1 MITDSM
7 MQYMAVP
14 LPEDVESALGSGD
27 DALASQIIAGYLKR
41 DIPQPLTQRLQLERY
56 FLPQYEEIYTL
67 NRDSLIAAMQ
77 QHIPDFYAGDLL
89 TLLQE
94 GWLDTRMVRGQRMYM
109 RDTVNSLLKAYPG
122 IAERAGQPLQKENPQ
137 LDHVIAHMKTA
148 GYLALKMQ
156 VDVSL
161 SIRPASFV
169 PGTTYRV
176 HLPLPRPSMSQ
187 NNIRV
192 LDARP
197 TPRHIA
203 RESVSQRTAFYEENG
218 SFNAPFTASYSF
230 EQRAVYANAWEGEGF
245 LAYPLA
251 PPPAPED
258 LMEQAPHILF
268 TPYLK
273 QLALDMKG
281 DDVFPL
287 RIARNI
293 YKWITSHVRYA
304 YQRPYRLIPN
314 GAEYTAKGLKG
325 DCGLQALL
333 FITLCRIL
341 GIPARWES
349 GLFASPEQVGSHDWA
364 QFYTEAFGW
373 LPVDCSFGG
382 TAFRCGNEERREFY
396 FGNLDPY
403 RMVTTSQY
411 YAPFQ
416 PARIHLRND
425 PYDNQQG
432 EVETSER
439 PLQSSEYNTAFT
451 LVNCQQIP

>member
-1 MITDSM
+1 MTDSM

-14 LPEDVESALGSGD
+14 LPEDVDSALKAGD
-27 DALASQIIAGYLKR
+27 EALANQIIAGYLKR
-41 DIPQPLTQRLQLERY
+41 DIPLSLTQRLLLERY
-56 FLPQYEEIYTL
+56 FLPQYEGVYSLT
-67 NRDSLIAAMQ
+67 RDDLVAALRK
-77 QHIPDFYAGDLL
+77 HIPDFHPGDLL

-94 GWLDTRMVRGQRMYM
+94 GWLDTRMVKGRRMYM
-109 RDTVNSLLKAYPG
+109 QDTVDSLLKAHPG
-122 IAERAGQPLQKENPQ
+122 IAAQAGQPLKPENPQ
-137 LDHVIAHMKTA
+137 LDDIIARVKAA
-148 GYLALKMQ
+148 GSLTMRLSL
-156 VDVSL
+156 DISL
-161 SIRPASFV
+161 SIRKESFV

-187 NNIRV
+187 GNIRV

-197 TPRHIA
+197 TPKHIA
-203 RESVSQRTAFYEENG
+203 RESVAQRTAYFEESG

-230 EQRAVYANAWEGEGF
+230 EQRVVYANAWEGEGF

-251 PPPAPED
+251 PPPTPED
-258 LMEQAPHILF
+258 LAEQGPHILF

-273 QLALDMKG
+273 DLAQQIKG
-281 DDVFPL
+281 EDVFPL
-287 RIARNI
+287 RVARNI

-304 YQRPYRLIPN
+304 YQRPYRLIPD
-314 GAEYTAKGLKG
+314 GAEYTAKGLRG

-349 GLFASPEQVGSHDWA
+349 GLFASPQHVGSHDWA

-382 TAFRCGNEERREFY
+382 TAHRCGNQERREYY

-403 RMVTTSQY
+403 RMVTTNQY

-416 PARIHLRND
+416 PARLHLRND
-425 PYDNQQG
+425 PYDNQRG
-432 EVETSER
+432 EVETSEG
-439 PLQSSEYNTAFT
+439 PLQSNEYDTTFT
-451 LVNCQQIP
+451 LVSCQQTH